1 MPAFTWLPANRATVE
16 DVEAVFAAGGAGKC
30 RCQAMKV
37 AGWIWRDTTQ
47 EERDAALLR
56 PLAGATPI
64 EIIPLG
70 VSASPVA
77 LDAAGKAA
85 ELLFVGNFIHPPNVE
100 AAERLIHGILPRVR
114 ALCPDAA
121 LHIVGANLP
130 PRWQTREGEGLLLSA
145 DVADVGP
152 FLDRAAVV
160 MAPLSI
166 GGGMR
171 VKVMEALAAGKA
183 VVATP
188 LALEGLAVE
197 DGDQVRIGRTDAELS
212 DAAVELLRDSQRR
225 VALGRRARAWAVTAL
240 DWSGPVAAFERLY
253 ASLLAQHQPR
263 R

>member
-1 MPAFTWLPANRATVE
+1 MRAISRRRLDPEV
-16 DVEAVFAAGGAGKC
+16 
-30 RCQAMKV
+30 R
-37 AGWIWRDTTQ
+37 RQ
-47 EERDAALLR
+47 E
-56 PLAGATPI
+56 I
-64 EIIPLG
+64 
-70 VSASPVA
+70 
-77 LDAAGKAA
+77 
-85 ELLFVGNFIHPPNVE
+85 VE

-188 LALEGLAVE
+188 LALEGLAVV